1 MIIYGYNNETDEY
14 EERARVNPDGDVK
27 GDSSLSKDLN
37 DRLSDDG
44 IEHPDGEMVT
54 GGLKLMMLI
63 SHRYNNAYNIAE
75 WEDSDMEML
84 YDELGEE
91 LNQ

>member
-1 MIIYGYNNETDEY
+1 MIIYGYNNENNEY
-14 EERARVNPDGDVK
+14 EERARVNPEGDVK
-27 GDSSLSKDLN
+27 GDSTLSKDLD
-37 DRLSDDG
+37 DRLSGDG
-44 IEHPDGEMVT
+44 IEHPDGEMVD

-75 WEDSDMEML
+75 WEDEDMEML

-91 LNQ
+91 LN

>member
-1 MIIYGYNNETDEY
+1 MIIYGYDNETNEY

-27 GDSSLSKDLN
+27 GDSPLSKDLD
-37 DRLSDDG
+37 DRLSNDG

-75 WEDSDMEML
+75 WEDDDMEML